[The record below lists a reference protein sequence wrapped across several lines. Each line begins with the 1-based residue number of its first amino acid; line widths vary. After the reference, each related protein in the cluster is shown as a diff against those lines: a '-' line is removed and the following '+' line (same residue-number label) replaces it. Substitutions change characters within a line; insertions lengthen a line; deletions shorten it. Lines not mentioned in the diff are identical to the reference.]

1 MLIARTVLKRG
12 NIFIPIEEWNGTI
25 DDPKYVK
32 GAIILTLDGKII
44 LDESLWDDVNWFWP
58 YIANGLPDIL
68 EGKDF
73 QTGFPDQ
80 PITFSIKHLND
91 NWLLLHV
98 FSKDRELIKVKI
110 KKNDYLTEMTRGAI
124 DFMRRIEK
132 IAPGSVSSID
142 HYMELLRGV
151 ANKSQNENFG

>member
-1 MLIARTVLKRG
+1 MLTARTVLKKG
-12 NIFIPIEEWNGTI
+12 NTFIPIEEWKGAI
-25 DDPKYVK
+25 EDPEYVE
-32 GAIILTLDGKII
+32 GAIILTLNGKII

-73 QTGFPDQ
+73 QTGLPDQ
-80 PITFSIKHLND
+80 PITFSVKHLND

-98 FSKDRELIKVKI
+98 FSKDRELVKVKI
-110 KKNDYLTEMTRGAI
+110 KKNDYLSEMARGAI
-124 DFMRRIEK
+124 DFISRIEE

-142 HYMELLRGV
+142 HYMELLSDV
-151 ANKSQNENFG
+151 ANKSQNGSFG